1 MSDGRLLIVD
11 DEPAFGAFVRTVA
24 ERMGYEVQ
32 VTTQARE
39 FQKAFDGFAP
49 TDIVIDIVMP
59 DADGIELIRWIAD
72 KGSNARIIIASGS
85 NPDYAKAAEVL
96 GAAHGLRS
104 ISTLR
109 KPVSL
114 ADLRAAL
121 A

>member
-1 MSDGRLLIVD
+1 MSPRRLLIVD

-24 ERMGYEVQ
+24 EKLGYEVL
-32 VTTQARE
+32 VTTDARE
-39 FQKAFDGFAP
+39 FQQAFATFDP

-72 KGSNARIIIASGS
+72 KESRARIIIASGS
-85 NPDYAKAAEVL
+85 NPDYAKAAEIL
-96 GAAHGLRS
+96 GTAHGLRS

-114 ADLRAAL
+114 AELRAAIG
-121 A
+121 

>member
-1 MSDGRLLIVD
+1 MSIGRLLIVD
-11 DEPAFGAFVRTVA
+11 DEPAFGAFVRAVA
-24 ERMGYEVQ
+24 EKMGYEVQ

-39 FQKAFDGFAP
+39 FQQVFEAFAP
-49 TDIVIDIVMP
+49 TDVVIDIVMP

-72 KGSNARIIIASGS
+72 KESRARIIIASGA

-96 GAAHGLRS
+96 GTAHGLRS

-114 ADLRAAL
+114 ADLRAAIG
-121 A
+121 